1 MQVNK
6 AFLIFEIE
14 EAFKDVLLENG
25 IGLSE
30 ADAIDSYAD
39 LKFRN
44 NCKKNDEKLNWQTIS
59 LPALN
64 NYYNNLSFFDAKGMR
79 FHLPTFIIADI
90 QSKYNFGLAFLLA
103 NLSDHYKLQF
113 ELLSGRQRNTIKLYL
128 EYLPENPNYE
138 FKKPEIKRAIE
149 NYWQNKQ
156 ID

>member
-90 QSKYNFGLAFLLA
+90 
-103 NLSDHYKLQF
+103 
-113 ELLSGRQRNTIKLYL
+113 
-128 EYLPENPNYE
+128 
-138 FKKPEIKRAIE
+138 
-149 NYWQNKQ
+149 
-156 ID
+156 

>member
-1 MQVNK
+1 
-6 AFLIFEIE
+6 
-14 EAFKDVLLENG
+14 
-25 IGLSE
+25 
-30 ADAIDSYAD
+30 
-39 LKFRN
+39 
-44 NCKKNDEKLNWQTIS
+44 
-59 LPALN
+59 
-64 NYYNNLSFFDAKGMR
+64 
-79 FHLPTFIIADI
+79 
-90 QSKYNFGLAFLLA
+90 LAFLLA